1 MNSDSSDSDE
11 SGLRSA
17 ELSVL
22 LANWE
27 QGRSPEREV
36 LDFLLRRASG
46 GLSSLFEKQRC
57 GCICTLVR

>member
-36 LDFLLRRASG
+36 LDFLLRRASE

-57 GCICTLVR
+57 GCVCTLVR